1 MSGSNERYNSMP
13 LAVEAASLVLR
24 SGYTHI
30 RYLRPDARRHDM
42 YAGKDIS
49 AATTAMFDLIGV
61 NPARRVN
68 MGHFSSAINGFN
80 HQWRAYDEVVDEEGA
95 VIHPDQPITPE
106 QLDNTPVY
114 HKYLGRNIT
123 GKEGMKVSLEAMQ
136 KIIPNNTPDARKRR
150 DKYEGLLYTYRGAV
164 VTMANNPAYQ
174 TGDTL
179 PYPTALQSKE
189 DITGV
194 LGSIGVAL
202 CTLLLNLPDDPHT
215 QDVYGRLNV
224 SMQFGDDAFDWRK
237 DRLGHRARKATT
249 PLQIR
254 PDENLYNATALEY
267 PEEYAASEQIL
278 QDKAVKS
285 IQGAK
290 EVTPKTFDAF
300 RSRFY
305 TQLDAVPDHPRGN
318 TLKRIYAL
326 TFDKL
331 LPLLP
336 ESGPFFRWAKY

>member
-1 MSGSNERYNSMP
+1 MTGSKEQYTLSTA
-13 LAVEAASLVLR
+13 LDAASLVLR
-24 SGYTHI
+24 SGYTHM
-30 RYLRPDARRHDM
+30 RYLRPDARRHNM

-49 AATTAMFDLIGV
+49 AASTAMFDLIGV
-61 NPARRVN
+61 NPARHVH
-68 MGHFSSAINGFN
+68 MGHFSSALNGFN
-80 HQWRAYDEVVDEEGA
+80 HQWRAYDEVVDEKDA
-95 VIHPDQPITPE
+95 VINPDQPITPE
-106 QLDNTPVY
+106 HLDNTPVY
-114 HKYLGRNIT
+114 HKYLRRDIT
-123 GKEGMKVSLEAMQ
+123 GKEGMEVSLDAMQ

-150 DKYEGLLYTYRGAV
+150 DLYEMHLYTYRDAV

-174 TGDTL
+174 TADTL

-194 LGSIGVAL
+194 LGRIGVAL
-202 CTLLLNLPDDPHT
+202 CTLLLNLPDDPRI
-215 QDVYGRLNV
+215 QDIYGKLNV
-224 SMQFGDDAFDWRK
+224 AMQFGDDAFDWRK
-237 DRLGHRARKATT
+237 DRLGHRARKVTT
-249 PLQIR
+249 QAQIR

-267 PEEYAASEQIL
+267 PDEYAAAEQIL

-300 RSRFY
+300 RNRFY

-318 TLKRIYAL
+318 NLKRIYAL

-331 LPLLP
+331 LPRLP
-336 ESGPFFRWAKY
+336 ESGLLFRWGKY